1 MPTHE
6 TTDAS
11 DRQIPFDA
19 LRAALDRRFRI
30 DTRSLAA
37 IRIALAGILLVD
49 LLHRAPYIELF
60 YTDSGVYPVAAYE
73 TTYSQFAGVSLH
85 ALSGALWY
93 QQLLFF
99 LAGCVAVAFLLGYR
113 TRLVGVV
120 SLLLLVSLQA
130 RNAAVLN
137 GGDRL
142 FRVLFAVALVTPLG
156 ERWSIDAL
164 RRGSAGASVRS
175 FGTAALLVQPVVVFV
190 SNAIL
195 KHRGETWYAG
205 EAIELAMANDAMTI
219 LLGNVIV
226 DYPTVL
232 AVLTYGWIVLLAGS
246 PLFLLASVGRF
257 RTAAVFAYG
266 SAFVGMALTM
276 TVGLFPLA
284 LTASVLP
291 FLPASFWD
299 GLQHRVPEAW
309 RDRRPDATVLGPLG
323 RPPLER
329 RALASLRTRNGESSV
344 SVLLA
349 CCRSLST
356 ALGLLV
362 LVWILL
368 FSAATVG
375 GYDVPEEVDYEHL
388 DQQRWSL
395 YTPDPGEAYNW
406 YVPVAHLPNG
416 STVHATEGGKPDFDR
431 PPDAAAEYET
441 FRHRKFMQAVRRDS
455 DDELGVTATSYSEWV
470 CREATETQGTSIERI
485 TIYRLYQPIP
495 TNGTDGWEEPS
506 KVTMIEYDCSIG

>member
-1 MPTHE
+1 MPTQE
-6 TTDAS
+6 TTGTS
-11 DRQIPFDA
+11 DRQT
-19 LRAALDRRFRI
+19 LLTTLWAALDRRFRI

-37 IRIALAGILLVD
+37 TRIALASILLVD
-49 LLHRAPYIELF
+49 LIHRAPYMELF
-60 YTDSGVYPVAAYE
+60 YTDRGVYPVAAHE
-73 TTYSQFAGVSLH
+73 AAYSQFAGVSLH
-85 ALSGALWY
+85 ALSGTLWY

-99 LAGCVAVAFLLGYR
+99 IAGCVAVAFLLGYR

-120 SLLLLVSLQA
+120 SLVLLFSLQA
-130 RNAAVLN
+130 RNPAVLN

-142 FRVLFAVALVTPLG
+142 FRVLLAVALVTPLG

-164 RRGSAGASVRS
+164 RRGSATASVRS
-175 FGTAALLVQPVVVFV
+175 FGTAALLVQPVVVLV

-205 EAIELAMANDAMTI
+205 EAIELAMANDAMTV
-219 LLGNVIV
+219 LLGNVLV

-232 AVLTYGWIVLLAGS
+232 TVLTYGWIVLLAGS
-246 PLFLLASVGRF
+246 PLFLLASAGRF
-257 RTAAVFAYG
+257 RTAAVFAYI
-266 SAFVGMALTM
+266 SAFLGMALTM

-284 LTASVLP
+284 LSASVLP
-291 FLPASFWD
+291 FLPASLWD
-299 GLQHRVPEAW
+299 GLQHRLPDAW
-309 RDRRPDATVLGPLG
+309 RDRRPDATVLGPLA

-329 RALASLRTRNGESSV
+329 RALAYLRARNGESSV
-344 SVLLA
+344 SGLLA
-349 CCRSLST
+349 GCRSLST
-356 ALGLLV
+356 VLGLFV

-375 GYDVPEEVDYEHL
+375 GYDVPEEIDYEHL

-395 YTPDPGEAYNW
+395 YAPDPGEDYNW

-441 FRHRKFMQAVRRDS
+441 FRHRKFMQAVRRDT
-455 DDELGVTATSYSEWV
+455 DDELGVTATSYSEWA
-470 CREATETQGTSIERI
+470 CREASERQGTSIERI
-485 TIYRLYQPIP
+485 TIYRMHQPIP
-495 TNGTDGWEEPS
+495 TNGTDRWEEPS
-506 KVTMIEYDCSIG
+506 KITMIEYDCSIG